1 MMVSKRLIIPSLV
14 ISQLLT
20 AIPVLITSLLLIEI
34 SQSFEVEVGVVGQ
47 VRTVASAVSVVTGLA
62 MAGLSMKYS
71 QKALLVAGVGLMCV
85 SAISSSAAP
94 TLWLLFAAFALYGIG
109 RAMIRPTNFALVGR
123 LFSVQECPK
132 FVSYNIIGIASAY
145 LIGSTITGVIGDWRL
160 VFLLFVLPTALLSF
174 VLVMT
179 SIPTADTK
187 TARLAPPQ
195 QDYLHTY
202 RVVLSNKSALA
213 CLIGNVCA
221 IITQNV
227 VFVSYVSSFLRHT
240 YWVDA
245 AYVSVVFSSMAL
257 ITIIGSLIG
266 GRIAHRV
273 GRKRLTV
280 FTAFLIGG
288 SAIAFMNI
296 THLVASLVCLAVGG
310 FTVGLKNTTYN
321 SLALEQIPEYRGG
334 MMSLSE
340 VSRYVAQTIGNGLGG
355 LILLTSNYQILGL
368 ALGIFAIIA
377 SMIFQFFTIDPTKG
391 RDTS

>member
-1 MMVSKRLIIPSLV
+1 MLSKRLIIPSLV

-34 SQSFEVEVGVVGQ
+34 SQSYAVEVGVVGQ

-62 MAGLSMKYS
+62 MAGMSVKYS
-71 QKALLVAGVGLMCV
+71 QKAILVAGVGLMCV

-94 TLWLLFAAFALYGIG
+94 TLWLLLAAFAVFGIG
-109 RAMIRPTNFALVGR
+109 RAMIRPTNYALVGR
-123 LFSVQECPK
+123 LFSVQERPK

-187 TARLAPPQ
+187 TVHQALPQ
-195 QDYLHTY
+195 QEYWHAY

-227 VFVSYVSSFLRHT
+227 VLVSYVASFLRHT
-240 YWVDA
+240 YLVDA
-245 AYVSVVFSSMAL
+245 AYVSVIFSSMAV

-266 GRIAHRV
+266 GRIAHRM
-273 GRKRLTV
+273 GRRRLTV
-280 FTAFLIGG
+280 FTAVLIGG
-288 SAIAFMNI
+288 AAITFMN
-296 THLVASLVCLAVGG
+296 VANLGGSLACLALGG
-310 FTVGLKNTTYN
+310 FAIGIKNTTYN
-321 SLALEQIPEYRGG
+321 SLALEQIPEYRGT

-340 VSRYVAQTIGNGLGG
+340 VSRYVAQSIGNGIGG
-355 LILLTSNYQILGL
+355 VILLTSTYQVLGL
-368 ALGIFAIIA
+368 ALGTLAIIA
-377 SMIFQFFTIDPTKG
+377 AMIFQFFTRDPTKG
-391 RDTS
+391 SDTP